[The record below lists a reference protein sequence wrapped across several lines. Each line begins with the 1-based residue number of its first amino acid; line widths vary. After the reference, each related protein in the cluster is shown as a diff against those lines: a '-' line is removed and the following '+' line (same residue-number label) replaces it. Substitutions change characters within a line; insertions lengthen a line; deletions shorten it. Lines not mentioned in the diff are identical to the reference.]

1 MSIIASSIMVTQ
13 FRIHTESW
21 NCFSCEWSYYIYFVP
36 VFTMSEIDSP
46 PPNIWICCFW
56 HCGNFDEFFSSFFLH
71 LPKFYI
77 WGILNIFFYNSLTT
91 LSLNVPNQKLFEIL
105 MSFENNN
112 TTAGINTNCNE
123 KYLTYSFWHVLN

>member
-13 FRIHTESW
+13 FRIHTETVFPVNDLTTSTLFLYSP
-21 NCFSCEWSYYIYFVP
+21 CLKSIHHLPIFEFVA
-36 VFTMSEIDSP
+36 FGTAGILMS
-46 PPNIWICCFW
+46 
-56 HCGNFDEFFSSFFLH
+56 FFLLFFLH

-77 WGILNIFFYNSLTT
+77 WGILNIFFIYNSLTT

-105 MSFENNN
+105 MSCENNN

>member
-13 FRIHTESW
+13 FRIHTETVFPVNDLTTSTLFLYSP
-21 NCFSCEWSYYIYFVP
+21 CLKSIHHLPIFEFVA
-36 VFTMSEIDSP
+36 FGTAGILMS
-46 PPNIWICCFW
+46 
-56 HCGNFDEFFSSFFLH
+56 FFLLFFLH

-77 WGILNIFFYNSLTT
+77 WGILNIIFYNSLTT

-105 MSFENNN
+105 MSCENNN
-112 TTAGINTNCNE
+112 TSAGINTNGNE